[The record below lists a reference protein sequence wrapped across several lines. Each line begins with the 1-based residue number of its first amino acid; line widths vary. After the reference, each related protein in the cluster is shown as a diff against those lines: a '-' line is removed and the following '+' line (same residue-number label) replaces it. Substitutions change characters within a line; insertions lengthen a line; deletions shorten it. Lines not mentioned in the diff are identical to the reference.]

1 MGLAGESW
9 STSRA
14 KRDRGTVESPRG
26 IRADNQISTELGR
39 YPFNRLPRGSAL
51 RSALSRSRLTGE
63 LSILSLVMATALSGQ
78 SLRTEPPG
86 VPPRDGADWSLKGE
100 GVVCCP
106 CRVPCPCRSNGKPSY
121 GHCEATLYLRIKQGH
136 YENVNLDGMEL
147 VQSGGMCA
155 INYRTLSALYFG
167 SSENPVRQAAYMKL
181 MSGISGTPLAFPGV
195 QIVPIHAQVTDG
207 HLFNVSIPD
216 ILEIAVDR
224 NWGLS
229 APPMSMVA
237 AADHFAN
244 AIEYVQN
251 IRYRIHDD
259 KAGLNFDYS
268 RRQANYR
275 LINVTGQHYLT
286 KSMLVQFADGKGWFS
301 GQQIALIKNQKLQIP
316 DLDSIRDKAI
326 RLRGTPDTH

>member
-1 MGLAGESW
+1 
-9 STSRA
+9 
-14 KRDRGTVESPRG
+14 
-26 IRADNQISTELGR
+26 
-39 YPFNRLPRGSAL
+39 
-51 RSALSRSRLTGE
+51 
-63 LSILSLVMATALSGQ
+63 
-78 SLRTEPPG
+78 
-86 VPPRDGADWSLKGE
+86 
-100 GVVCCP
+100 
-106 CRVPCPCRSNGKPSY
+106 
-121 GHCEATLYLRIKQGH
+121 
-136 YENVNLDGMEL
+136 
-147 VQSGGMCA
+147 
-155 INYRTLSALYFG
+155 
-167 SSENPVRQAAYMKL
+167 MKL
-181 MSGISGTPLAFPGV
+181 MSGISGTPLAFPDV